1 MQENTDKIVSDIYNK
16 SFEKYLKVKFHKNV
30 PKQLAK
36 LINDNLPDPSSFE
49 KREGI
54 EVLKLGRQR
63 FVYRTFLNDKIYSSM
78 IVKLF
83 PLRNPAS
90 FIKYKKYAPQE
101 YANSSTAVSMGIAT
115 PKPLCLV
122 IYRKL
127 GFVIG
132 TGIIIEDLYGYKNIK
147 EIGAN
152 NLENYLGACLQ
163 SIPLFSELYNKGAN
177 HTDIRDENIMINS
190 NKSPNMACKVIDWQY
205 ANFVK
210 PKANW
215 LLEHLCSNFIRNAP
229 SDFKEALESRWLA
242 AIHEK
247 SQSEINR
254 DLFINRVK
262 ILVKKKTS
270 TRSKLSLSPVG
281 I

>member
-1 MQENTDKIVSDIYNK
+1 MSNIYDK
-16 SFEKYLKVKFHKNV
+16 SFKKYLEVKFHKNV
-30 PKQLAK
+30 PEQLAK
-36 LINDNLPDPSSFE
+36 LIRDNLPDPSSYE
-49 KREGI
+49 TREGT

-63 FVYRTFLNDKIYSSM
+63 FVYRTFLNDKKYLSL

-90 FIKYKKYAPQE
+90 FVKYKKYAPRE

-132 TGIIIEDLYGYKNIK
+132 TGIIIEDLFGYKNIK

-152 NLENYLGACLQ
+152 SLENYLDACLQ

-177 HTDIRDENIMINS
+177 HIDIRDENIMVNFK
-190 NKSPNMACKVIDWQY
+190 KSPNMECKVIDWQY
-205 ANFVK
+205 ANFVT
-210 PKANW
+210 PRANW

-229 SDFKEALESRWLA
+229 SNYKEALENRWLA
-242 AIHEK
+242 VIHEK
-247 SQSEINR
+247 SQTEINK

-262 ILVKKKTS
+262 TLVKHRPS
-270 TRSKLSLSPVG
+270 TRSKLSLSPVR